1 VISSLSGQR
10 LLLLITVVV
19 CAASAGL
26 LFREYMFFKKQ
37 VAEMIKARDD
47 YNNYVYALKRIMIEY
62 ERFKDEKVEETIE
75 REKKKS
81 VEDEQFLIVNRERAY
96 LEETAIAYAKEHNL
110 DRAVRELYAIGQDYP
125 REKRT
130 RVPRPSARSAR
141 RRSTIKEVPPTAEM
155 HAALSEAVF
164 HWPIPTKHFWIS
176 SPYGPRKRPGGVW
189 EFHHGLDLAAIR
201 GTLVYPAAEGV
212 VIEARYARGYG
223 NTIVIM
229 HNRKFK
235 TRYAHLDKILV
246 SVGEKVT
253 LGKVIGKVGDTG
265 LVRKK
270 GHDASHLHFEV
281 YVFGKRLNPLY
292 FMV

>member
-1 VISSLSGQR
+1 MISTLRGQR
-10 LLLLITVVV
+10 LLLLITVII
-19 CAASAGL
+19 CAASSGL
-26 LFREYMFFKKQ
+26 LLREYIFFKKQ
-37 VAEMIKARDD
+37 VAEMVKARDD

-62 ERFKDEKVEETIE
+62 ERFKDEKVEETLE

-81 VEDEQFLIVNRERAY
+81 LEDEQFLLVNRERSY

-110 DRAVRELYAIGQDYP
+110 DRAVRELYSISEEYP
-125 REKRT
+125 RQNRT
-130 RVPRPSARSAR
+130 RVKRPTRSSR
-141 RRSTIKEVPPTAEM
+141 RKSSIKEVPPTAEM
-155 HAALSEAVF
+155 HAALSEAMF
-164 HWPIPTKHFWIS
+164 NWPIPTKQFWIS
-176 SPYGPRKRPGGVW
+176 SPYGPRKRPGGIW

-201 GTLVYPAAEGV
+201 GTPVYPAAEGV

-223 NTIVIM
+223 NTILIM

-270 GHDASHLHFEV
+270 GRDASHLHFEV